1 MIEVHEKDSKFIL
14 RFRFHAELKFLS
26 PMLQSAG
33 SFMMHEKAV
42 IAVAFNK
49 DSELL
54 ASGSQDGQIKVWRV
68 ATGQCVRRYEKAHS
82 EGVTCIT
89 WSKDSTQLL
98 TGRMSVLGKT
108 PNFKTI
114 LSKTI
119 SSYH

>member
-1 MIEVHEKDSKFIL
+1 
-14 RFRFHAELKFLS
+14 
-26 PMLQSAG
+26 
-33 SFMMHEKAV
+33 MMHEKAV

-82 EGVTCIT
+82 EGVACIT

-98 TGRMSVLGKT
+98 TGLVLPKLRCLGAVDMGL
-108 PNFKTI
+108 PCG
-114 LSKTI
+114 
-119 SSYH
+119 

>member
-1 MIEVHEKDSKFIL
+1 MIEVHGKESYAFW
-14 RFRFHAELKFLS
+14 FHAMTLS
-26 PMLQSAG
+26 VSKSSCAAVAG

-68 ATGQCVRRYEKAHS
+68 ATGQCVRRYEKAHN

-98 TGRMSVLGKT
+98 TGPMSCVFGT
-108 PNFKTI
+108 STAF
-114 LSKTI
+114 
-119 SSYH
+119 

>member
-1 MIEVHEKDSKFIL
+1 
-14 RFRFHAELKFLS
+14 
-26 PMLQSAG
+26 
-33 SFMMHEKAV
+33 MMHEKAV

-68 ATGQCVRRYEKAHS
+68 ATGQCVRRYEKAHN

-98 TGRMSVLGKT
+98 TGWATGQWQKLQRNCPIRLLCYVAPKGVS
-108 PNFKTI
+108 I
-114 LSKTI
+114 LSNWI
-119 SSYH
+119 GDR

>member
-1 MIEVHEKDSKFIL
+1 VPGC
-14 RFRFHAELKFLS
+14 A
-26 PMLQSAG
+26 AG

-68 ATGQCVRRYEKAHS
+68 ATGQCVRRYEKAHN

-98 TGRMSVLGKT
+98 TGWATGQWQKSQRSLQRINNIQFDCCAMLCQRCFHLPGA
-108 PNFKTI
+108 FH
-114 LSKTI
+114 LDWG
-119 SSYH
+119 